1 MRLSFA
7 NGEHADFAVDG
18 SASLGSA
25 EGNSL
30 VLHGSDVAPRHARL
44 SVDARGIVLEVLE
57 PAAQTH
63 VNARP
68 VREKAL
74 LRCGDV
80 LCLGRVAI
88 TLKAGA
94 GADIEPPP
102 PSAPLARRPAEPA
115 DVVLRGVSGSH
126 FGRCIAVNP
135 RLLVGRDRECGL
147 RVDEPQL
154 TARQVAI
161 ETSGGAIYLR
171 AVNGSGGVRVNGIPA
186 TDAVV
191 YPGDQLT
198 IGRSQF
204 LVEAPSLPRRGE
216 DAVDARAITE
226 TLVAVPESEPARGR
240 HGPSGMWWLLG
251 AAALLALL
259 SVLLIQRGP

>member
-7 NGEHADFAVDG
+7 NGEHADFPVDG
-18 SASLGSA
+18 QASLGSA
-25 EGNSL
+25 EGNTL
-30 VLHGSDVAPRHARL
+30 VLHGGEVAPRHARL
-44 SVDARGIVLEVLE
+44 TVDARGIVLEVLE

-80 LCLGRVAI
+80 LCLGRVAL
-88 TLKAGA
+88 TLKTGPDEGIQA
-94 GADIEPPP
+94 P
-102 PSAPLARRPAEPA
+102 PSTPLVGHPSEPAE
-115 DVVLRGVSGSH
+115 VVLRGVSGSH

-135 RLLVGRDRECGL
+135 RLVVGRDRDCGL
-147 RVDEPQL
+147 RIDEPQL
-154 TARQVAI
+154 APRRLAI
-161 ETSGGAIYLR
+161 ETAGGAIYLR
-171 AVNGSGGVRVNGIPA
+171 GIKGAGGVRVNGIQA
-186 TDAVV
+186 SDAII

-204 LVEAPSLPRRGE
+204 LVEAPSLPRRGQ
-216 DAVDARAITE
+216 DALEARAITE
-226 TLVAVPESEPARGR
+226 TLVAVPDDGGAALRRGR
-240 HGPSGMWWLLG
+240 SGIWWLLG